1 MTNRARE
8 TGLPRTAFG
17 AMNVYDNKGSARA
30 VPSREGEAHEMDLH
44 RIRRSRPL
52 RRSASIVVLS
62 VMVSVQLFG
71 AETANASPAV
81 GRLVSF
87 GANSYGELGNNSTT
101 NAKVPVGVSGFPL
114 GASKFAAGTRHNLAI
129 LPDTSV
135 VAWGRNESG
144 ELGVGEQTGP
154 TTCAAVWSP
163 CSPVPVPV
171 KDPAGTGV
179 LTGAV
184 AIDAGAPAC
193 TAAIPCTSHG
203 GHSMA
208 LLADGTALGWGHG
221 NSGQVGDGVS
231 LPIPALTDHDVLL
244 PTPVSGLGAGS
255 GVIAIAAGAS
265 HSLALKSDGSVWAWG
280 NNTSGQLG
288 AGGALPGTDASTP
301 QAVSALGAN
310 AVNPVV
316 AIAAG
321 DSFSVAL
328 KKDGSVWTWGNNMS
342 GQLGNGT
349 LGTDSSTPHQVNTLT
364 PSSTNPVIAISA
376 GSAFVVALKKGH
388 SVVAWGN
395 NNSGELGNG
404 TLTSSLNPVTAIG
417 ATSVTAVAAGSAHV
431 IALRSNWT
439 VFVWGHGS
447 SGQLGNGSTADVLKP
462 TLLTLNAVT
471 RVAAGG
477 GHTILARGPVVTLTP
492 SAGRVGT
499 HVAIAG
505 IRLGVSETV
514 RVFYNTNLVSPTQ
527 VLLCTAT
534 TSSSG
539 SFSCPS
545 TSALIPSMNSGW
557 AGVHQLVATGSS
569 SGLRGAARFTLS
581 PTVLASPGSGHKG
594 TAMTV
599 TGSRFKPGE
608 AVKVLYYTGIV
619 ALPTQTLCVP
629 VASSTGTIS
638 CATHIPTTNAGAL
651 VAHKITATGSV
662 TKVAGST
669 TFTLT

>member
-1 MTNRARE
+1 
-8 TGLPRTAFG
+8 
-17 AMNVYDNKGSARA
+17 
-30 VPSREGEAHEMDLH
+30 
-44 RIRRSRPL
+44 
-52 RRSASIVVLS
+52 
-62 VMVSVQLFG
+62 
-71 AETANASPAV
+71 
-81 GRLVSF
+81 
-87 GANSYGELGNNSTT
+87 
-101 NAKVPVGVSGFPL
+101 
-114 GASKFAAGTRHNLAI
+114 
-129 LPDTSV
+129 
-135 VAWGRNESG
+135 
-144 ELGVGEQTGP
+144 
-154 TTCAAVWSP
+154 
-163 CSPVPVPV
+163 
-171 KDPAGTGV
+171 
-179 LTGAV
+179 
-184 AIDAGAPAC
+184 
-193 TAAIPCTSHG
+193 
-203 GHSMA
+203 
-208 LLADGTALGWGHG
+208 
-221 NSGQVGDGVS
+221 
-231 LPIPALTDHDVLL
+231 
-244 PTPVSGLGAGS
+244 
-255 GVIAIAAGAS
+255 
-265 HSLALKSDGSVWAWG
+265 LKSDGSVWAWG

-492 SAGRVGT
+492 NTAVAGT
-499 HVAIAG
+499 SPHVAIAG
-505 IRLGVSETV
+505 VRFGASETV
-514 RVFYNTNLVSPTQ
+514 NVYYNTNLVSPTQ
-527 VLLCTAT
+527 LLICTAT
-534 TSSSG
+534 TSSTG
-539 SFSCPS
+539 SLSCPS
-545 TSALIPSMNSGW
+545 ISTTIPTTGSTYAGIHALI
-557 AGVHQLVATGSS
+557 ATGSS
-569 SGLRGAARFTLS
+569 SGLRGVVNFFFTPIVHVS
-581 PTVLASPGSGHKG
+581 PTSGHAG
-594 TAMTV
+594 TAITV

-608 AVKVLYYTGIV
+608 TVKVLYYTGIV